1 MGGSQSPDEDSLSSD
16 ATERSNTTAKRNNGL
31 NPLTR
36 IHCLPTLCRPAYA
49 KSDPERP
56 GLNPLTRIHC
66 LPTPPPPFKFVR
78 LALILSSQS
87 PDEDSLSSDKDGV
100 ARLLQS
106 PHGVSQSPDEDS
118 LSSDNE
124 GGKGSMRREE
134 IDLVSI
140 P

>member
-1 MGGSQSPDEDSLSSD
+1 MGLNPLTRIHCLPTPRRRAERDGVAHSVSQSPDEDSLSSD

-87 PDEDSLSSDKDGV
+87 PDEDSLSSDD
-100 ARLLQS
+100 
-106 PHGVSQSPDEDS
+106 
-118 LSSDNE
+118 LSHYSSSSFL
-124 GGKGSMRREE
+124 KT
-134 IDLVSI
+134 VSI